1 MAIHPAVAVLCM
13 WQVGVAYFLLHVAL
27 MLAVARLNVYMWF
40 SDQDGRMWDKLHHV
54 MCICFMFHHDS
65 T

>member
-1 MAIHPAVAVLCM
+1 MAIHPAVAVFCT
-13 WQVGVAYFLLHVAL
+13 WQVSVASSVHVAL
-27 MLAVARLNVYMWF
+27 LLAVARLNVYMWL

-54 MCICFMFHHDS
+54 MCTCFMFHHES